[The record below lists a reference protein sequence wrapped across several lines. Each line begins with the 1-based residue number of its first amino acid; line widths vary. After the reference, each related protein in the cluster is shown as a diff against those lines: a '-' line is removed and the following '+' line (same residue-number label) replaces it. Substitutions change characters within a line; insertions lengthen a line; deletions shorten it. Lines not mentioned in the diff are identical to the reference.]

1 MRERK
6 FAPRPK
12 LSSPLPPFWLVRC
25 VELTERSRNGIRSEA
40 LREVDVAGHWSCDVC
55 LLPPESQLHVECK
68 VMASPAPPKPFGP
81 EETRRLLHRLQTPAV
96 FPDMA
101 AGWPALLWTAERLS
115 RCLGDQVVQFRLGR
129 KEEMNAPLFETQ
141 CSYVEATLE
150 QFLSWTRPQTGSR
163 LGPFCEYPSS
173 EYWAYADYKYIALL
187 LQDRPAMFQDVR
199 WSDFGFEG
207 RDGRESTL
215 WVGSARANTPCH
227 LDSYGCN
234 LVLQVEGR
242 KRWHLFPPEDTAHLY
257 PTRIPYEESSVF
269 SQVHVVRPDLSR
281 FPLFRG
287 SRAHEV
293 TLEPGQVLFVP
304 RHWWHYVESL
314 DPVTV
319 SINSWIELEAD
330 AVERVGEAVAKAVVC
345 ALKSEDDP
353 DDWLNPTEEGVAP
366 HRDNMRSLNLALRA
380 CDRRDAGG
388 RIRES
393 SSDSGPPKVPFGPHL
408 VPVRR
413 QKDAVPPQTTGGQEV
428 TSSGEEAPITTND
441 LLDCLLHPDVVARV
455 TELLL
460 QRHTGSDGSAPPP
473 PDAKDTPCTAS
484 PRLLSRP
491 HGQEDFG

>member
-1 MRERK
+1 
-6 FAPRPK
+6 
-12 LSSPLPPFWLVRC
+12 
-25 VELTERSRNGIRSEA
+25 
-40 LREVDVAGHWSCDVC
+40 
-55 LLPPESQLHVECK
+55 
-68 VMASPAPPKPFGP
+68 MAASTPPKPFGP
-81 EETRRLLHRLQTPAV
+81 EEARRLLGHLQTPAV

-115 RCLGDQVVQFRLGR
+115 RCLGDRVVRFRLGR
-129 KEEMNAPLFETQ
+129 KKETNAPLFETQ

-150 QFLSWTRPQTGSR
+150 HFLSWTLLQTGSCP
-163 LGPFCEYPSS
+163 GPFCEYPSS

-215 WVGSARANTPCH
+215 WVASEGANTPCH

-242 KRWHLFPPEDTAHLY
+242 KRWHLFPPEDTPHLY

-269 SQVHVVRPDLSR
+269 SQVHVVHPDLRR

-293 TLEPGQVLFVP
+293 ILQPGEVLFVP

-319 SINSWIELEAD
+319 SINSWIELD
-330 AVERVGEAVAKAVVC
+330 VDTVERVGEAVAKAVVC

-353 DDWLNPTEEGVAP
+353 EDWLNPTEEGVAP
-366 HRDNMRSLNLALRA
+366 HRDNMLSVNLALRA
-380 CDRRDAGG
+380 CAGTYHKLTPDWRPARPQKRDAGG
-388 RIRES
+388 RVRER
-393 SSDSGPPKVPFGPHL
+393 SSDSGLPRVPFGPHL

-413 QKDAVPPQTTGGQEV
+413 RQDAVLPETTGGQEV
-428 TSSGEEAPITTND
+428 ASSGEGAVITTND
-441 LLDCLLHPDVVARV
+441 LLDCLLHPDVIARV

-460 QRHTGSDGSAPPP
+460 QRHTGSHGSSPPP
-473 PDAKDTPCTAS
+473 S
-484 PRLLSRP
+484 
-491 HGQEDFG
+491 